1 MMVLGQ
7 GGNPMRTVPFAVAA
21 AALVAGCVT
30 TETVQFRPTAT
41 QQALIRDGQPAIVSR
56 LKNSIVLVRP
66 ALRQF
71 QPGARPIFVVA
82 MYNLTNAPLEFRVG
96 NVEVTQLVNG
106 QPAALKVV
114 TYEQLVS
121 EEHDRQVLR
130 ALGAGLAVAG
140 NSMAAANAGYY
151 HSNSTVYTPRGAF
164 QVNTTGYSPTAAAI
178 AQSNANAQNEALI
191 SATIEKGQAN
201 MATLEHGVI
210 KDNTLMPGE
219 WYGGQLHIQPL
230 VSDNGS
236 GTKTYQIVVN
246 VGPDRH
252 EINIAQG
259 SGPEA
264 GT

>member
-1 MMVLGQ
+1 
-7 GGNPMRTVPFAVAA
+7 MRTIALAVATA
-21 AALVAGCVT
+21 AIVGGCVT
-30 TETVQFRPTAT
+30 TETVQFRPTAS
-41 QQALIRDGQPAIVSR
+41 QQALMRDGQPAIVSR
-56 LKNSIVLVRP
+56 LKNSRVLMRP

-71 QPGARPIFVVA
+71 QPGARPVFVVA
-82 MYNLTNAPLEFRVG
+82 IYNLTNGPLDFRVG

-106 QPAALKVV
+106 QAAPLKVV

-121 EEHDRQVLR
+121 EEHDRQVFH
-130 ALGAGLAVAG
+130 AIGAGLAVAG

-151 HSNSTVYTPRGAF
+151 HSSSTVYTPGGAYH
-164 QVNTTGYSPTAAAI
+164 VNTTGYSPAAAAI
-178 AQSNANAQNEALI
+178 AQSNANAQNEAVI
-191 SATIEKGQAN
+191 SATIERGQAN
-201 MATLEHGVI
+201 LAALERSVI

-230 VSDNGS
+230 VSDSGS
-236 GTKTYQIVVN
+236 GSKSYQIVLN

-259 SGPEA
+259 NGEQP